1 MLFKAVLLFKYLLKF
16 LPLSAANVYN
26 YLWRHYGLNASK
38 LFGQFVT
45 EQLRIRRLK
54 SAIAFIFT
62 CKNENL
68 IPIFARVRL
77 ANPYIA
83 DAKLRQKCARN
94 ILQAEMKFKQHLLS
108 RTTKYLRRLDAKL
121 KQSVSHIIYV
131 RLQSISQEI
140 LKKKVG
146 KIEKTHET
154 KLNGVREKKQRRAP
168 QRQILDPVTN
178 LPQEM
183 GDPVTNLSKYNLTDS
198 EHDAL
203 VNGLNHVYPPEKLDH
218 QPQFVCNMEY
228 FYARLLNIRTVYRHY
243 EQKPSTE
250 AVRHQLTSVQ
260 LSAASELRE
269 TANSFRKVANLN

>member
-1 MLFKAVLLFKYLLKF
+1 MFFKAILLCKHLLKF

-26 YLWRHYGLNASK
+26 YLWRHYGLNTSK
-38 LFGQFVT
+38 LFGQFVK

-54 SAIAFIFT
+54 SAIAFILT

-108 RTTKYLRRLDAKL
+108 RTTKYLRRLDTEL
-121 KQSVSHIIYV
+121 KQSVSHIIYI

-140 LKKKVG
+140 LKEKMDE
-146 KIEKTHET
+146 IERTHET
-154 KLNGVREKKQRRAP
+154 KLNGLREKKQRRAP
-168 QRQILDPVTN
+168 QRQILDPVTNRPREIVDPVTN

-203 VNGLNHVYPPEKLDH
+203 VNGLHHVYPPEKLD
-218 QPQFVCNMEY
+218 QPQFVCNM
-228 FYARLLNIRTVYRHY
+228 
-243 EQKPSTE
+243 
-250 AVRHQLTSVQ
+250 
-260 LSAASELRE
+260 
-269 TANSFRKVANLN
+269 